1 MPDNNSCDKNINTK
15 SVPYISRR
23 TLIYSLQ
30 TFTLSIIQQI
40 MFTRYDDYA
49 GKPEADR
56 KWSMIGAFEQNDV
69 CV

>member
-56 KWSMIGAFEQNDV
+56 K
-69 CV
+69 